1 MNCCALPPTIALGA
15 AVVDEA
21 TLRVMV
27 KQMAYTDG
35 WWIERDFAR
44 SCAVAFLCAHQ
55 HHVPSLDVGRAQV
68 HELPPG
74 IVST

>member
-1 MNCCALPPTIALGA
+1 
-15 AVVDEA
+15 
-21 TLRVMV
+21 MV

-44 SCAVAFLCAHQ
+44 SSAVALLCAHQ
-55 HHVPSLDVGRAQV
+55 HHVPSLDVGRGQG
-68 HELPPG
+68 HELPRG